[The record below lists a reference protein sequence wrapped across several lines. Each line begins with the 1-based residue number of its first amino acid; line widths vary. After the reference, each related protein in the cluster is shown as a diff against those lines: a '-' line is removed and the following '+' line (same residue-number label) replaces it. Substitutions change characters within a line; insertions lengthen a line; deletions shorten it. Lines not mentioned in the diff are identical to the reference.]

1 MSKRNNL
8 VRKNIILSVVFKG
21 LSVGLSLL
29 LLPLTVNYLSKVEY
43 GIWVTLLGVLSWVNY
58 LDMGIGPG
66 LRNKLTESVSLG
78 DMKAFRSYLSSG
90 IAMIGGICFCIFIIF
105 LGGLQIINLNAF
117 LNTNDING
125 YLLYYS
131 TLYTGI
137 IVLLLFFFSIM
148 DQVYNAFQKTALPGM
163 VGVIQSILML
173 GMVYYLTYFN
183 YRSMLYFIIAFGFSA
198 LISKLGI
205 CIWFF
210 SKHKQLL
217 PHHNLINSSHMKGLV
232 TLSGKFMLLNLTCIF
247 IYSSANFMITLRLG
261 PEFVRDFDVVFRV
274 FYFISTLYFFM
285 FNPLWSAYTDAY
297 VKKDFIWI
305 QKTLKRT
312 TLLIIPVSVVVVVV
326 GLNITFITKLWTG
339 LELDIPSSLPITI
352 GFYTIGLYWLAN
364 WNYFINGSG
373 LVNIEIIVS
382 VIAAIGTAVLSW
394 MLMPIMGVTGM
405 ALSMA
410 IVVFLF
416 GTAMCIQ
423 TIYILKNKL

>member
-58 LDMGIGPG
+58 LDIGIGPG

-217 PHHNLINSSHMKGLV
+217 PHYNLINSSHMKGLV

-326 GLNITFITKLWTG
+326 GLNINFITKLWTG
-339 LELDIPSSLPITI
+339 LELDIPGSLPITI

-382 VIAAIGTAVLSW
+382 VIAAVGTAILSW
-394 MLMPIMGVTGM
+394 MLMPIMGTTGM
-405 ALSMA
+405 ALAMA
-410 IVVFLF
+410 VIVFLF